1 MKYAVYL
8 DSGVSLEVD
17 YDADKEENYDR
28 FRQDAAK
35 KLLEHLRNNLN
46 DVDVNWEVF

>member
-8 DSGVSLEVD
+8 DSGIEMEVD
-17 YDADKEENYDR
+17 YDAEKEENHDR

-35 KLLEHLRNNLN
+35 KLLKFLKEEG
-46 DVDVNWEVF
+46 DQVDVHWEVY